1 MLDVHSM
8 IADGIVETCERDG
21 KVYYRWE
28 APVTENQKK
37 PHWRY
42 RNSLEEFFIDYL
54 WGLPGW
60 KSKVIGNV
68 ILFWEA

>member
-1 MLDVHSM
+1 MEDLYRMLDVHSM
-8 IADGIVETCERDG
+8 IADGIVQTCERDG

-28 APVTENQKK
+28 KPVTENQ
-37 PHWRY
+37 
-42 RNSLEEFFIDYL
+42 NSLEEFFIDYL